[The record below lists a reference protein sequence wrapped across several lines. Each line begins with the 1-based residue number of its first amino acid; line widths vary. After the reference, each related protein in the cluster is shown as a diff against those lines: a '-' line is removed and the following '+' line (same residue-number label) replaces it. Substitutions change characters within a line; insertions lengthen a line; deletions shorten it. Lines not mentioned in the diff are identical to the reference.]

1 MLDSAIG
8 NTPIVTLSNIIELG
22 RVFIKL
28 EKNNPAG
35 SVKDRP
41 AYFMI
46 KDAEIKGLLG
56 DHQKMIVEPT
66 SGNTGIALAA
76 IARSKGYKIILT
88 MPESMSIERRQIL
101 KILGAEIIL
110 TPADK
115 GMKGAIE
122 KAKELQK
129 KHNAFMPNQFDN
141 PSNPKAH
148 ELTTGPEILKQMD
161 FNIDAFVAGVGTG
174 GTITGVGKVLR
185 KTFLECVKIFP
196 VEPENSSVISG
207 NNPGKHKIQ
216 GIGAGFIPG
225 NLELSILDEP
235 IKISDEEAYIMTKR
249 LAEEEG
255 LFLGISSG
263 ANVAAAVKAANVLGE
278 NKRIVTIGCD
288 SGEKYISLLGE

>member
-1 MLDSAIG
+1 
-8 NTPIVTLSNIIELG
+8 
-22 RVFIKL
+22 
-28 EKNNPAG
+28 
-35 SVKDRP
+35 
-41 AYFMI
+41 MI
-46 KDAEIKGLLG
+46 KDAEIKGQLG
-56 DHQKMIVEPT
+56 DHQKIIVEPT

-76 IARSKGYKIILT
+76 IARSKGYKIYLT
-88 MPESMSIERRQIL
+88 MPESMSVERRQIL
-101 KILGAEIIL
+101 KLLGAELIL

-129 KHNAFMPNQFDN
+129 KYNAFMPNQFDN
-141 PSNPKAH
+141 ESNPKAH

-161 FNIDAFVAGVGTG
+161 FNVDAFVAGVGTG

-185 KTFLECVKIFP
+185 NTFQECVKIFP
-196 VEPENSSVISG
+196 VEPINSAVISG
-207 NNPGKHKIQ
+207 NEPGKHKIQ

-225 NLELSILDEP
+225 NLDLSLLDEP
-235 IKISDEEAYIMTKR
+235 IKITDEEAYEMTKK
-249 LAEEEG
+249 LAKEEG

-263 ANVAAAVKAANVLGE
+263 ANVAAALKAADILGD

>member
-1 MLDSAIG
+1 MIESAIG
-8 NTPIVTLSNIIELG
+8 NTPIVTLSNIIEPG

-46 KDAEIKGLLG
+46 KDAEIKGQLG
-56 DHQKMIVEPT
+56 DHQKIIVEPT

-76 IARSKGYKIILT
+76 IARSKGYKIYLT
-88 MPESMSIERRQIL
+88 MPESMSVERRQIL
-101 KILGAEIIL
+101 KLLGAELIL

-122 KAKELQK
+122 KAEELQK
-129 KHNAFMPNQFDN
+129 KYNAFMPNQFDN

-148 ELTTGPEILKQMD
+148 EYTTGPEILKQMD
-161 FNIDAFVAGVGTG
+161 FNVDAFVAGVGTG

-185 KTFLECVKIFP
+185 KTFQECIKIFP
-196 VEPENSSVISG
+196 VEPANSSVISG
-207 NNPGKHKIQ
+207 NQPGKHKIQ

-225 NLELSILDEP
+225 NLELSLLDEP
-235 IKISDEEAYIMTKR
+235 IKITDEEAYEMTKR
-249 LAEEEG
+249 LAKEEG

-263 ANVAAAVKAANVLGE
+263 ANVAAAIKAADILGE

-288 SGEKYISLLGE
+288 SGDKYISLLGE

>member
-8 NTPIVTLSNIIELG
+8 NTPMVTLSNIIEPG
-22 RVFIKL
+22 RIFIKL

-41 AYFMI
+41 AFFMI
-46 KDAEIKGLLG
+46 KDAEIKGQLG
-56 DHQKMIVEPT
+56 DHQKIIVEPT

-76 IARSKGYKIILT
+76 IARSKGYKIYLT

-101 KILGAEIIL
+101 KLLGAELIL

-129 KHNAFMPNQFDN
+129 KYNAFMPNQFDN
-141 PSNPKAH
+141 ESNPKAH
-148 ELTTGPEILKQMD
+148 EFTTGPEILKQMD
-161 FNIDAFVAGVGTG
+161 FNVDAFVAGVGTG

-185 KTFLECVKIFP
+185 NTFQECVKIFP
-196 VEPENSSVISG
+196 VEPVKSAVISG
-207 NNPGKHKIQ
+207 KEPGKHKIQ

-225 NLELSILDEP
+225 NLDLSLLDEP
-235 IKISDEEAYIMTKR
+235 IKITDEEAYEMTKR
-249 LAEEEG
+249 LAKEEG

-263 ANVAAAVKAANVLGE
+263 ANVAAALKAADILGD

>member
-8 NTPIVTLSNIIELG
+8 NTPMITLSNIIEPG

-41 AYFMI
+41 AFFMI
-46 KDAEIKGLLG
+46 KDAEIKGQLG
-56 DHQKMIVEPT
+56 DHQKIIVEPT
-66 SGNTGIALAA
+66 SGNTGIALAS
-76 IARSKGYKIILT
+76 IARSKGYKIYLT

-101 KILGAEIIL
+101 KLLGAELIL
-110 TPADK
+110 TPAEK

-129 KHNAFMPNQFDN
+129 KYNAFMPNQFDN
-141 PSNPKAH
+141 ESNPKAH
-148 ELTTGPEILKQMD
+148 EFTTGPEILKQMD

-185 KTFLECVKIFP
+185 KTLHECVKIFP
-196 VEPENSSVISG
+196 VEPVNSAVISG
-207 NNPGKHKIQ
+207 NEPGKHKIQ
-216 GIGAGFIPG
+216 GIGAGFIPR
-225 NLELSILDEP
+225 NLDLSLLDEP
-235 IKISDEEAYIMTKR
+235 IKITDEEAYEMTKR
-249 LAEEEG
+249 LAKEEG

-263 ANVAAAVKAANVLGE
+263 ANVAAALKASDILGN